1 MNTTNQNTL
10 PDNDEP
16 APWETDGAEA
26 AAPAAEPAAPEKAA
40 KSGRTKS
47 APSYYAVY
55 SDSEGLADVIGFGF
69 TTENKN
75 VRLDM
80 RAIPVNGVF
89 DLVIA
94 DESLIRDVETA
105 GPHVIA
111 KRPPDEIE
119 ADRAA
124 TTGKRAYWIKI
135 GKGTYLNGTTQR
147 MRVELK
153 AIPREFLIFLNAPMG
168 TGSDKDGQH

>member
-1 MNTTNQNTL
+1 MNTTDQNTL

-16 APWETDGAEA
+16 APWETDGAETA
-26 AAPAAEPAAPEKAA
+26 PPAAEPAAPEKAA
-40 KSGRTKS
+40 KSGKTKS
-47 APSYYAVY
+47 GASHYAVY
-55 SDSEGLADVIGFGF
+55 SDSESLADVIGFGF

-75 VRLDM
+75 IRLDL

-105 GPHVIA
+105 GPHFIA
-111 KRPPDEIE
+111 KRPPDEVE
-119 ADRAA
+119 EDRAA
-124 TTGKRAYWIKI
+124 TTGRKTYWVNI

-147 MRVELK
+147 LRVELK
-153 AIPREFLIFLNAPMG
+153 AIPREFLIFLGPPLGANA
-168 TGSDKDGQH
+168 DKDGQR